1 MNKLTVGS
9 LYSGF
14 RLNEI
19 RPLSELSVEM
29 YTFEHEQSGARLI
42 YLQADD
48 DNKVF
53 YVGFRTTPVDSTGV
67 FHILE
72 HSVLCGSEK
81 YPVKEPFVDLIKGS
95 MNTFLNAMTYPDKT
109 VYPVASCNDKDF
121 ANLMSVYMDATFR
134 PNVHTRPQIFLQE
147 GWHTEIDEN
156 GTASCK
162 GVVYNEMKGSF
173 ASVDTRNFEA
183 VKQALFPDTCYRH
196 CSGGNPV
203 NIPDLS
209 YEQFKDAHNTF
220 YHPENSYMFLYGDM
234 DVTERLAFLN
244 DEYLCKYQRINKA
257 IPIALQKP
265 VQCMDKVTYY
275 PAAESDKEEESAYL
289 AYAAVTGTYAD
300 TEENLA
306 MSILFEAIA
315 SGNDSPLKKKF
326 MESGMGQDFYA
337 YVMDGI
343 AQPFALFQL
352 RKTSADKKDEF
363 YKLLIDTLTDYA
375 ENGLDHQQIAAVLHQ
390 TEFHLRRGNNSGSPA
405 GLGYGLTMLD
415 TWLYGGDPAAAI
427 TFEKALENMK
437 AGLENGYFEN
447 LLKTKV
453 LGSKHTAFVST
464 LPSYTLAKEEAEA
477 EAARFAALKAS
488 MTEEEVAATVKQM
501 QDLIEYQSSGDTPE
515 DKATLPKL
523 ALSDIRE
530 KGTELP
536 IEITSA
542 AGVTLLNHELFTKK
556 ISYLKYYFD
565 LSGLTPEE
573 LPYAS
578 LLSELLGNI
587 STASHTAA
595 ELRCEI
601 GLKLGEFSCGTGSH
615 PLKGDTDHCLPQFTV
630 HTATM
635 DDEIAYSPSIVKE
648 VLTSTLMKK
657 DEIGMIVLQ
666 SRNGNRMR
674 YINSGNS
681 AALGEIFATLSADG
695 ACNVALH
702 GLSYYR
708 FLCDLADHFDE
719 RYDALAAKL
728 NELCEKIFTKANLTL
743 SLTAEGQ
750 LPKMD
755 ELMASFDLPAGGEKP
770 APLAMPKSSAPAQ
783 GIAIPSGVCYV
794 AEGGSYLGTMEYSGS
809 MQVLS
814 KILTY
819 DYLWNEVR
827 VKGGAYGIQFG
838 ANATGAYYMASYR
851 DPAAAPTLAAYAA
864 IPAYL
869 RSFETAES
877 VDQYII
883 STMAGVDRPMSASQ
897 KGAAADSHYFE
908 GVTEDFR
915 QKTRAEIL
923 ATTPAQI
930 AAYADKLEALM
941 QSATVCAVG
950 NKEKLEA
957 AGLETIDL

>member
-1 MNKLTVGS
+1 MNELTLGS

-19 RPLSELSVEM
+19 RPLAELSLEM

-42 YLQADD
+42 YLKADD

-109 VYPVASCNDKDF
+109 VYPCASCNDKDF

-147 GWHTEIDEN
+147 GWHTEIDEA

-173 ASVDTRNFEA
+173 ASVDTRGFEA

-203 NIPDLS
+203 NIPDLT
-209 YEQFKDAHNTF
+209 YEQFKDAHNTY

-234 DVTERLAFLN
+234 DVTERLAFIN

-257 IPIALQKP
+257 IPIALQEP
-265 VQCMDKVTYY
+265 VCNMDKVSYY
-275 PAAESDKEEESAYL
+275 PAAESDKEEESAYI

-363 YKLLIDTLTDYA
+363 YKLLMDTLTDYA

-390 TEFHLRRGNNSGSPA
+390 TEFHLRRGNNNGSPA

-437 AGLENGYFEN
+437 AGLDNGYFEN

-453 LGSKHTAFVST
+453 LGSKHTALVCN

-488 MTEEEVAATVKQM
+488 MTEEEVAATVAQM
-501 QDLIEYQSSGDTPE
+501 KDLIEYQSSGDTPE

-523 ALSDIRE
+523 SLSDIRE

-536 IEITSA
+536 IEVTSA
-542 AGVTLLNHELFTKK
+542 AGLPLLSHELFTKK
-556 ISYLKYYFD
+556 ISYLTYYFN
-565 LSGLTPEE
+565 LSGLTPDE
-573 LPYAS
+573 LPYVS

-587 STASHTAA
+587 STASHSAA

-601 GLKLGEFSCGTGSH
+601 GLKLGEFSCSAGAMAIE
-615 PLKGDTDHCLPQFTV
+615 GDIDRCIPQFTV
-630 HTATM
+630 RTATM
-635 DDEIAYSPSIVKE
+635 DDEIAYSPEIVKE

-666 SRNGNRMR
+666 GRNGNRMK
-674 YINSGNS
+674 YINRGNS
-681 AALGEIFATLSADG
+681 AALSEIFATLSADG
-695 ACNVALH
+695 ACNAALS

-719 RYDALAAKL
+719 RYDELAAKL
-728 NELCEKIFTKANLTL
+728 SALCEKIFTKANLTL

-750 LPKMD
+750 LAKM
-755 ELMASFDLPAGGEKP
+755 EGLMASFDLPAGEASP
-770 APLAMPKSSAPAQ
+770 ASFAMPKAAAPAQ

-794 AEGGSYLGTMEYSGS
+794 GKGGSYLSEMEYNGS

-838 ANATGAYYMASYR
+838 ASTNGAYYMASYR
-851 DPAAAPTLAAYAA
+851 DPAAAPTLNAYAA

-869 RSFETAES
+869 RSFEAAES

-897 KGAAADSHYFE
+897 KGSAADHHYFS
-908 GVTEDFR
+908 GMTEATR
-915 QKTRAEIL
+915 QKIRAEIL
-923 ATTPAQI
+923 GTTPAQI

-941 QSATVCAVG
+941 QNAVVCAVG
-950 NKEKLEA
+950 NKEKLVA

>member
-1 MNKLTVGS
+1 MNQLNVGS

-19 RPLSELSVEM
+19 RPLNELSLNM
-29 YTFEHEQSGARLI
+29 YSFEHEQSGARLI
-42 YLQADD
+42 YLQTDD

-72 HSVLCGSEK
+72 HSVLCGSQK

-109 VYPVASCNDKDF
+109 VYPVASCNDRDF
-121 ANLMSVYMDATFR
+121 ANLMSVYMDATFC

-147 GWHTEIDEN
+147 GWHTEIDEA

-173 ASVDTRNFEA
+173 ASVDTRTFEA

-203 NIPDLS
+203 NIPDLT
-209 YEQFKDAHNTF
+209 YEQFKDAHNTY

-244 DEYLCKYQRINKA
+244 DEYLCKYSRINKA
-257 IPIALQKP
+257 IPIALQEP

-275 PAAESDKEEESAYL
+275 PAAESDKEEESAYIT
-289 AYAAVTGTYAD
+289 YAAVTGTYAD

-326 MESGMGQDFYA
+326 MESGMGQDFSA
-337 YVMDGI
+337 FIMDGI
-343 AQPFALFQL
+343 AQPFAFFQL
-352 RKTSADKKDEF
+352 RKTSADKKEEF
-363 YKLLIDTLTDYA
+363 YKLLMDTLTEYA

-390 TEFHLRRGNNSGSPA
+390 TEFHLRRGNNNGSPA

-427 TFEKALENMK
+427 TFETALTNIK
-437 AGLENGYFEN
+437 AGLDNGYFEN

-453 LGSKHTAFVST
+453 LGSTHTALVCT
-464 LPSYTLAKEEAEA
+464 KPSYTLGEEETKAEA
-477 EAARFAALKAS
+477 DRFAALKAS
-488 MTEEEVAATVKQM
+488 MTEEEVAATVAQM
-501 QDLIEYQSSGDTPE
+501 QALIEYQSSEDTPE
-515 DKATLPKL
+515 DKATLPRL
-523 ALSDIRE
+523 SLSDIRE

-542 AGVTLLNHELFTKK
+542 AGIPLLHHELFTKK
-556 ISYLKYYFD
+556 ISYLTYYFD

-578 LLSELLGNI
+578 LLSELLGHI
-587 STASHTAA
+587 STATHTAA

-601 GLKLGEFSCGTGSH
+601 GLKLGEISCSAGALSIA
-615 PLKGDTDHCLPQFTV
+615 GDNDHCIPQFTV
-630 HTATM
+630 RTATM
-635 DDEIAYSPSIVKE
+635 DDEIAYSPALVQEI
-648 VLTSTLMKK
+648 LTTTLMKK

-681 AALGEIFATLSADG
+681 AAMGEINATLTPDG
-695 ACNVALH
+695 ACNAALH

-708 FLCDLADHFDE
+708 FLCDLADHYDN
-719 RYDALAAKL
+719 RYEALAAKL
-728 NELCEKIFTKANLTL
+728 TELCKKIFTKANLTI

-750 LPKMD
+750 RAKMED
-755 ELMASFDLPAGGEKP
+755 LMASFDLPAGGEKP
-770 APLAMPKSSAPAQ
+770 APLAMPKADKPAE

-794 AEGGSYLGTMEYSGS
+794 AEGGSYLGTMPYSGS

-827 VKGGAYGIQFG
+827 VKGGAYGIHFG
-838 ANATGAYYMASYR
+838 AGSTGTYYMASYR
-851 DPAAAPTLAAYAA
+851 DPAAAPTLAVYST
-864 IPAYL
+864 IPTYL
-869 RSFETAES
+869 RSFATAES

-897 KGAAADSHYFE
+897 KGHAADANYFS

-915 QKTRAEIL
+915 AKTRAEIL
-923 ATTPAQI
+923 ATTPATI
-930 AAYADKLEALM
+930 AGYADVLETLM
-941 QSATVCAVG
+941 QSAIVCAVG

-957 AGLETIDL
+957 AGLNTIDL